1 MNTLSEKQIR
11 NSIPVG
17 PLCVLLACCLL
28 STQVTFLMAQ
38 SLTVKCLDGQGNPIR
53 GIRVDAE
60 AIGPGDKKNQKS
72 NREGQAVFKKLK
84 DGSYRVYAKG
94 KGFEPVLHEF
104 LILNGGAMQSLE
116 FVFTPGNEK
125 SKLWF
130 EDEQL
135 QTQANQLVAE
145 GIEALR
151 TNNFDEAAK
160 KLTESLSIY
169 PSNLEGVHNLGL
181 TYTRLKKWA
190 QSEELFKKEL
200 EILKVYRPLQE
211 SPEIIDQRV
220 SEVDKILQQVP
231 MFRLEDEANAAM
243 DEKDYPTAIVKYQEM
258 ASMSPDQPA
267 ILSNLALAQTHAQE
281 LDAAEET
288 VNRGLAL
295 RPADEFLKKLKVQID
310 QRRRMA
316 KLNDFQRR
324 IAEGDEFYKEENYQA
339 AIEKYQAVL
348 PEANGPPKAQLWAKV
363 ARSQQK
369 LGNAQAVIEAYG
381 QAAEA
386 NPEESGY
393 QKQLAQFHLDREEYD
408 AFIDSYAAALEK
420 DPSTSVAE
428 GLHKVATGL
437 ISKGKKEVAGKIFMK
452 VMEIDPAFPETYY
465 ELGMHYFY
473 EEKDVPTA
481 EQMLGKYMEIGKDD
495 AHRGN
500 TEAVLAVIEHQKKQ
514 SN

>member
-1 MNTLSEKQIR
+1 MNTLGEKQTR
-11 NSIPVG
+11 NFIPVG

-38 SLTVKCLDGQGNPIR
+38 SLTVKCLDAQGNPIN
-53 GIRVDAE
+53 GVRVEVE
-60 AIGPGDKKNQKS
+60 AFGPGDEKNQKS
-72 NREGQAVFKKLK
+72 NREGLAVFKKLK
-84 DGSYRVYAKG
+84 DGSYRVFARG
-94 KGFEPVLHEF
+94 KGYEPVLHEF
-104 LILNGGAMQSLE
+104 LILSGATQSLE
-116 FVFTPGNEK
+116 FVFNPGNEK

-130 EDEQL
+130 EDKELEDRAAQL
-135 QTQANQLVAE
+135 IANGAE
-145 GIEALR
+145 AYGANNFEEAERKLKEAL
-151 TNNFDEAAK
+151 
-160 KLTESLSIY
+160 SIH
-169 PSNLEGVHNLGL
+169 PSNYQGVHTLGL
-181 TYTRLKKWA
+181 TYTRQKKWA
-190 QSEELFKKEL
+190 LSEVQFNKEL
-200 EILKVYRPLQE
+200 DILKVYRPMQE
-211 SPEIIDQRV
+211 SPEIIDQIV
-220 SEVDKILQQVP
+220 NDVEKVLQQVP

-243 DEKDYPTAIVKYQEM
+243 DEKDYPTAIVKYQKM
-258 ASMSPDQPA
+258 AKMSPDQPA

-288 VNRGLAL
+288 VNRGLAM

-310 QRRRMA
+310 QRRKMA
-316 KLNDFQRR
+316 ALNNFQRQ
-324 IAEGDEFYKEENYQA
+324 IAEGDEFHKEENYQA

-348 PEANGPPKAQLWAKV
+348 PEANGPPKAQLWAKI
-363 ARSQQK
+363 ARSQK
-369 LGNAQAVIEAYG
+369 ELGNAQAVIEAYR

-386 NPEESGY
+386 NPEESAY

-452 VMEIDPAFPETYY
+452 VMDIDPAFPETYY